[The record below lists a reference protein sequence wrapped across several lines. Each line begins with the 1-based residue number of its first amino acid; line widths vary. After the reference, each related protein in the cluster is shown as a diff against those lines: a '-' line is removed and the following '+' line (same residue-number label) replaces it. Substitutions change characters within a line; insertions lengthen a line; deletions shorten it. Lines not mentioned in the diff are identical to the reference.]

1 MKPTRSLVAA
11 LLVASTVAGC
21 GTEATVDTSTPR
33 RGGELVVASMPTALD
48 PVYSTLRSN
57 WLAAATMCEGLWE
70 NDSRMGVHNGLAED
84 YQYDGATTYTVR
96 LRAGVVFHDGQPLR
110 AGDVAASL
118 RRYAGSSPGATFG
131 KILER
136 VSAVDDLTVA
146 IELKQPSSAVPA
158 LLATPDTA
166 AYIMPASLVAD
177 VPSKKPLPRIT
188 CTGPY
193 QLREFVP
200 DRQVV
205 LDRFDGYQPRS
216 EPSDGGAS
224 GAKTA
229 YADSV
234 RFVPYNESNVLN
246 QLRTDAVDIAPS
258 GPLMDQL
265 PSYQRD
271 DKLNPVVVP
280 GGQFRLMQFNLKQGP
295 ATNPKLRQAVQRAL
309 DPKQIALQSL
319 GSPENFLDDSSMF
332 LSTSPWY
339 SPAGKEVYKAAPDV
353 DGARRLLAESGYDGS
368 PLRVLYRPNRD
379 PHAEL
384 VRQQLRAAGITV
396 ELQATDET
404 SFTSRRSDPSQWDMF
419 LATGTSYSDP
429 LTVVFL
435 SSGFPGW
442 WNTPEKNALL
452 NRILSAADEP
462 GRQAAWQELQKLIWT
477 DLPFVKLGF
486 EGNLAVTS
494 TRIGGFAPSLGT
506 VRGFYNIWLGH

>member
-1 MKPTRSLVAA
+1 MKPLRQLLAA
-11 LLVASTVAGC
+11 VLLVSTVAGC
-21 GTEATVDTSTPR
+21 AARATVDTATPR

-70 NDSRMGVHNGLAED
+70 NDSRMGVHEGLAED
-84 YQYDGATTYTVR
+84 YRYDGATTYTVR
-96 LRAGVVFHDGQPLR
+96 LRGGVTFHDGQRLR
-110 AGDVAASL
+110 AEDVAASL

-131 KILER
+131 KILDR
-136 VSAVDDLTVA
+136 VSAVDDLTVVIA
-146 IELKQPSSAVPA
+146 LKQPSSAVPA
-158 LLATPDTA
+158 LLSTPDTA
-166 AYIMPASLVAD
+166 AYVMPASLVAG
-177 VPSKKPLPRIT
+177 VPPNKPLPGIV

-193 QLREFVP
+193 RLREFVP

-205 LDRFDGYQPRS
+205 LDRFDGYRGRT
-216 EPSDGGAS
+216 EPADGAS

-229 YADSV
+229 YADRV
-234 RFVPYNESNVLN
+234 RFVPYNESNALN
-246 QLRTDAVDIAPS
+246 QLRTNAVDIATS

-265 PSYQRD
+265 PSYERD

-280 GGQFRLMQFNLKQGP
+280 GGQFRLVQFNLKQGP
-295 ATNPKLRQAVQRAL
+295 STNLKLRQAVQRAL

-319 GSPENFLDDSSMF
+319 GSTENFIDDSSMF
-332 LSTSPWY
+332 LRTSPWH
-339 SPAGKEVYKAAPDV
+339 STAGSDVYRAAPNVED
-353 DGARRLLAESGYDGS
+353 ARRMLAESGYDGT
-368 PLRVLYRPNRD
+368 PLRILYRPSRD

-384 VRQQLRAAGITV
+384 VRQQLSAAGIAV
-396 ELQATDET
+396 DLQATDET
-404 SFTSRRSDPSQWDMF
+404 SFTSRRSDPAQWDLF

-442 WNTPEKNALL
+442 WNTPAKNALM

-462 GRQAAWQELQKLIWT
+462 ARRAAWNDLQQLVWT

-494 TRIGGFAPSLGT
+494 TRIGGFTPALGT
-506 VRGFYNIWLGH
+506 VRGFYNIWLGR